1 MKAPTPLE
9 AEVTRTNDALVL
21 FKRNWEAQKAE
32 EFRIRS
38 QALTE
43 PRDRAV
49 LAALAAGSS
58 KAAVARALK
67 GHRTTVYEIIDRATM
82 YYGEPSR
89 MDPEKLAGL
98 FDATFTPESAP
109 IAPRF
114 STSEPVRTTHPTRH
128 TIEVDYDT
136 LTGILTLDLQDA
148 VLDGM
153 AAAQNAP
160 VTGIWEFTRTGTT
173 GGWSSAARGRKGPF
187 DYQIA
192 GWLNASPE
200 DVNGDPNPLYDNV
213 LRQALTDAGIDDI
226 IKSEAQNT
234 DQPQDAGTF
243 ELTI

>member
-9 AEVTRTNDALVL
+9 AEVTRTNDALVM

-67 GHRTTVYEIIDRATM
+67 GHRTTVYEIIERAQM
-82 YYGEPSR
+82 FYGEPSQ

-98 FDATFTPESAP
+98 FDATFTPEP
-109 IAPRF
+109 TPVAPRF
-114 STSEPVRTTHPTRH
+114 STGANPTTSRPS
-128 TIEVDYDT
+128 IEVDYNT
-136 LTGILTLDLQDA
+136 LTDSLTLDLQDA

-160 VTGIWEFTRTGTT
+160 VTGIWKFTRTGTT
-173 GGWSSAARGRKGPF
+173 GGWSSAVKGRKGPF

-192 GWLNASPE
+192 AWLNAAPE

>member
-9 AEVTRTNDALVL
+9 AEVTRTNDALVM

-67 GHRTTVYEIIDRATM
+67 GHRTTVYEIIDRAQM
-82 YYGEPSR
+82 YYGEPSNQINTAAQR
-89 MDPEKLAGL
+89 MH
-98 FDATFTPESAP
+98 DAPVGSIATDLESGVQHIKA
-109 IAPRF
+109 
-114 STSEPVRTTHPTRH
+114 HPWTRH
-128 TIEVDYDT
+128 TIEVDYNT
-136 LTGILTLDLQDA
+136 LTGVLTLDLHDA

-160 VTGIWEFTRTGTT
+160 VTGIWKFTRTGTT
-173 GGWSSAARGRKGPF
+173 GGWSSAVKGRKGPF

-192 GWLNASPE
+192 AWLNAAPE